1 MPPDRRRA
9 HLIATTIPLLL
20 EHGQGLTTRQIAEAA
35 DVAEGTIFG
44 VFADKASLVAAV
56 VEEALDPT
64 QFEQDLDRI
73 DRSLPLHDRLV
84 VAVRL
89 LQQRVARIGQLMT
102 ASGISAV
109 PTPSGGDRSAQT
121 SIGALAR
128 LFEPDRSRLCRS
140 PEACARMLR
149 GLAIASAHPGLSP
162 DGGDPPEEIAF
173 VVLHGVIREED
184 PRC

>member
-1 MPPDRRRA
+1 M
-9 HLIATTIPLLL
+9 
-20 EHGQGLTTRQIAEAA
+20 
-35 DVAEGTIFG
+35 
-44 VFADKASLVAAV
+44 
-56 VEEALDPT
+56 
-64 QFEQDLDRI
+64 
-73 DRSLPLHDRLV
+73 

-102 ASGISAV
+102 ASGLSAV

-121 SIGALAR
+121 GIGALAR
-128 LFEPDRSRLCRS
+128 LFEPDRAALCRS

-162 DGGDPPEEIAF
+162 GGGDPPEEIVF
-173 VVLHGVIREED
+173 VVLHGVVREEA